1 MVDYKKDLRAYL
13 DREIA
18 VIQKL
23 DLDSINVVMNVLE
36 EAKANHKTTYICG
49 NGGSAATA
57 SHFVCDF
64 NKGLNDEASQFKFQC
79 LSDNTPIMMAIPTR
93 SAISLPMTAR
103 RGRFCRTARFIT
115 SMKMNRAWKQPVML
129 PISAR
134 SSR

>member
-1 MVDYKKDLRAYL
+1 MVDYKKNLRAYL

-18 VIQKL
+18 VIQEL

-79 LSDNTPIMMAIPTR
+79 LSDNLTII
-93 SAISLPMTAR
+93 
-103 RGRFCRTARFIT
+103 
-115 SMKMNRAWKQPVML
+115 
-129 PISAR
+129 
-134 SSR
+134 

>member
-1 MVDYKKDLRAYL
+1 MVDYKKNLRAYL

-18 VIQKL
+18 VIQEL

-79 LSDNTPIMMAIPTR
+79 LSDNTPIMMAISNDIGYEEVFR
-93 SAISLPMTAR
+93 YQIK
-103 RGRFCRTARFIT
+103 GRIEEGDICSVF
-115 SMKMNRAWKQPVML
+115 PVPEIVLM
-129 PISAR
+129 
-134 SSR
+134 